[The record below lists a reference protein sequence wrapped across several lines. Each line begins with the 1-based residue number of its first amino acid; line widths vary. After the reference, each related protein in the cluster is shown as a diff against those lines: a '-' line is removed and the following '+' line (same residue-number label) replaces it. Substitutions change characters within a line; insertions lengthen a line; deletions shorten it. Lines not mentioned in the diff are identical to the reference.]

1 MYHARCAGQAVRRAG
16 HACAAEI
23 AGGKWTNCM
32 ILYCVRHGET
42 VFNAA
47 GRIQGQ
53 TDSELSP
60 LGRRQCQA
68 VAAAF
73 AQQPIEAIY
82 SSPLRRARE
91 GPPAWPTQL
100 GLPVREDDRLMEIHA
115 GIFQGLDWTD
125 IQVRY
130 PREAAAW
137 RTQDPD
143 FRIPAGESRR
153 DLMHRMGAALAD
165 IREAGHRQVVIVAHG
180 GSLSA
185 GLESAAGDSG
195 PAQSVHLGNGSI
207 STLVWEHDVKLMT
220 LNLTDHLHGALGGG
234 GDL

>member
-1 MYHARCAGQAVRRAG
+1 
-16 HACAAEI
+16 
-23 AGGKWTNCM
+23 M

-53 TDSELSP
+53 TDSELSA

-73 AQQPIEAIY
+73 AGQPIEAIY

-91 GPPAWPTQL
+91 GAACVAETL
-100 GLPVREDDRLMEIHA
+100 GLPVIEDDRLMEIHA
-115 GIFQGLDWTD
+115 GIFQGLDWKD
-125 IQVRY
+125 IEVRY

-143 FRIPAGESRR
+143 FRIPQGESRR
-153 DLMHRMGAALAD
+153 DLMQRVAAALAD
-165 IREAGHRQVVIVAHG
+165 IREAGHRQVVVVAHG

-185 GLESAAGDSG
+185 GFKALLEI
-195 PAQSVHLGNGSI
+195 PARRNPFTLGNGSI
-207 STLVWEHDVKLMT
+207 SKLAWEHDVKLLA
-220 LNLTDHLHGALGGG
+220 LNLTDHLRGAMGGG

>member
-1 MYHARCAGQAVRRAG
+1 
-16 HACAAEI
+16 
-23 AGGKWTNCM
+23 M

-73 AQQPIEAIY
+73 AREPIEAVY

-91 GPPAWPTQL
+91 GAACVADVL

-115 GIFQGLDWTD
+115 GIFQGLDWKD
-125 IQVRY
+125 IEARY

-137 RTQDPD
+137 RSQDPD
-143 FRIPAGESRR
+143 YRIPQGESRR
-153 DLMHRMGAALAD
+153 DLMQRVAAALAD
-165 IREAGHRQVVIVAHG
+165 IREAGHRQAVVVAHG

-185 GLESAAGDSG
+185 GFKARLEI
-195 PAQSVHLGNGSI
+195 PAHRNPFTLGNGSI
-207 STLVWEHDVKLMT
+207 SKLAWEHDVKLLA
-220 LNLTDHLHGALGGG
+220 LNLTDHLNGALGGG

>member
-1 MYHARCAGQAVRRAG
+1 
-16 HACAAEI
+16 
-23 AGGKWTNCM
+23 M

-60 LGRRQCQA
+60 LGLRQCQA

-73 AQQPIEAIY
+73 AGQPIEAIY

-91 GPPAWPTQL
+91 GAECVAQEL
-100 GLPVREDDRLMEIHA
+100 GLPVSEDARLMEIHA
-115 GIFQGLDWTD
+115 GIFQGLDWAD

-143 FRIPAGESRR
+143 FRIPGGESRR
-153 DLMHRMGAALAD
+153 DLMNRMGAALRD
-165 IREAGHRQVVIVAHG
+165 IRESGRRQVVIVAHG

-185 GLESAAGDSG
+185 GFKVLLEI
-195 PAQSVHLGNGSI
+195 PAQRNPFNLGNGSI
-207 STLVWEHDVKLMT
+207 STLVWEQDIKLLT
-220 LNLTDHLHGALGGG
+220 LNSTDHLNGALGGG

>member
-1 MYHARCAGQAVRRAG
+1 
-16 HACAAEI
+16 
-23 AGGKWTNCM
+23 M

-53 TDSELSP
+53 TDSELSD

-68 VAAAF
+68 VAAFF

-91 GPPAWPTQL
+91 GAQCVAEQL
-100 GLPVREDDRLMEIHA
+100 SLPVREDDRLMEIHA
-115 GIFQGLDWTD
+115 GVFQGLDWKD
-125 IQVRY
+125 IEVRY

-143 FRIPAGESRR
+143 FRIPEGESRR
-153 DLMHRMGAALAD
+153 DLMHRVAAALAD
-165 IREAGHRQVVIVAHG
+165 IRETGHRQVVVVAHG
-180 GSLSA
+180 GSLAA
-185 GLESAAGDSG
+185 GLKALLEI
-195 PAQSVHLGNGSI
+195 PAQRNPFSLGNGSI
-207 STLVWEHDVKLMT
+207 SKLAWDHDVKLLA
-220 LNLTDHLHGALGGG
+220 LNLIDHLHGVLGGG

>member
-1 MYHARCAGQAVRRAG
+1 
-16 HACAAEI
+16 
-23 AGGKWTNCM
+23 M

-68 VAAAF
+68 VAAVF
-73 AQQPIEAIY
+73 ARQPIGAIY

-91 GPPAWPTQL
+91 GALCVAEQL
-100 GLPVREDDRLMEIHA
+100 GLMVCEDDRLMEIHA
-115 GIFQGLDWTD
+115 GIFQGLDWAD
-125 IQVRY
+125 IESRY

-137 RTQDPD
+137 RSQDPD
-143 FRIPAGESRR
+143 FRIPQGESRR
-153 DLMHRMGAALAD
+153 DLMLRMAAAFAD
-165 IREAGHRQVVIVAHG
+165 IREAGHQQAVVVAHG
-180 GSLSA
+180 GSL
-185 GLESAAGDSG
+185 AAGFKSLLEI
-195 PAQSVHLGNGSI
+195 PAHRNPFTLGNGSI
-207 STLVWEHDVKLMT
+207 SKLSWEHDVKLLS
-220 LNLTDHLHGALGGG
+220 LNLTDHLGGALGGG

>member
-1 MYHARCAGQAVRRAG
+1 
-16 HACAAEI
+16 
-23 AGGKWTNCM
+23 M

-42 VFNAA
+42 LFNAA

-60 LGRRQCQA
+60 LGLRQCQA
-68 VAAAF
+68 VATAF
-73 AQQPIEAIY
+73 AGQPIEAIY

-91 GPPAWPTQL
+91 GAACVADQL
-100 GLPVREDDRLMEIHA
+100 NLPVHEDNRLMEIHA
-115 GIFQGLDWTD
+115 GIFQGLDWAD

-143 FRIPAGESRR
+143 FRIPEGESRR
-153 DLMHRMGAALAD
+153 DLMGRMGTALRE
-165 IREAGHRQVVIVAHG
+165 IREAPHRQVVIVAHG

-185 GLESAAGDSG
+185 GLKVLLEI
-195 PAQSVHLGNGSI
+195 PAQRNPFNLSNGSI
-207 STLVWEHDVKLMT
+207 STLVWDHDVKLIT
-220 LNLTDHLHGALGGG
+220 LNLTDHLHGALGSG

>member
-1 MYHARCAGQAVRRAG
+1 
-16 HACAAEI
+16 
-23 AGGKWTNCM
+23 M

-53 TDSELSP
+53 TDSELSD
-60 LGRRQCQA
+60 LGRGQCQA

-73 AQQPIEAIY
+73 AGQPIEAIY
-82 SSPLRRARE
+82 TSPLRRARE
-91 GPPAWPTQL
+91 GAACVAEKL
-100 GLPVREDDRLMEIHA
+100 GLPVIEDARLMEIHA
-115 GIFQGLDWTD
+115 GIFQGLDWAD

-130 PREAAAW
+130 PREAIAW

-143 FRIPAGESRR
+143 FRIPGGESRR
-153 DLMHRMGAALAD
+153 DLMNRMGAALRD
-165 IREAGHRQVVIVAHG
+165 IRETGRRQVIIVAHG

-185 GLESAAGDSG
+185 GIKVLLEI
-195 PAQSVHLGNGSI
+195 PAQRNPFTLGNGSI
-207 STLVWEHDVKLMT
+207 STLVWEREIKLLT
-220 LNLTDHLHGALGGG
+220 LNATDHLHGAIGGG